1 MSSRSTG
8 SATDSGGGGGLSRR
22 RFVGVLAATSAVAV
36 VPATAGAAA
45 PVPSPGTPAVATPA
59 PSPAPTP
66 AAAPRAATRRLFLG
80 TYTSSPGGGTGVGL
94 ATYDSA
100 TGAITGTGTVTGV
113 ADPSYLAIH
122 PDGRTLF
129 AVDEQQAG
137 QVTAIALADDGRHT
151 VLGSRSTGG
160 AGPAH
165 LSVHPS
171 GQWLL
176 TANYTS
182 GSVAVLPIQA
192 SGALGE
198 RTALVTHSTP
208 PPGPGQGG
216 PHAHQIVTSP
226 DGGHVLAVD
235 LGNDTVYT
243 YRLDVQTGALTRV
256 SYARLRPGAGPR
268 HLTFHPSGAFAYLA
282 NELDNTV
289 VVCAYDSSTGQLTPG
304 EPQSTGTT
312 GNTRSFPAEL
322 AVTDNGAFAYLANRG
337 HNSLAR
343 YAIEAD
349 GAELRLLDTVP
360 VGGDYPRQIAL
371 SPGGELLFAA
381 NQRSNSVTVFDVDQ
395 VTGELRSAGA
405 PFTAPV
411 AVCVLPL

>member
-1 MSSRSTG
+1 G
-8 SATDSGGGGGLSRR
+8 APG
-22 RFVGVLAATSAVAV
+22 A
-36 VPATAGAAA
+36 VPASASASGS
-45 PVPSPGTPAVATPA
+45 VS
-59 PSPAPTP
+59 APTP
-66 AAAPRAATRRLFLG
+66 AAPRAATRRLFLG

-137 QVTAIALADDGRHT
+137 KVTAIALADDGRHT

-243 YRLDVQTGALTRV
+243 YRLDVRTGALTRV

-289 VVCAYDSSTGQLTPG
+289 VVCAYNSSTGQLTPG

-312 GNTRSFPAEL
+312 GNTRSYPAEL
-322 AVTDNGAFAYLANRG
+322 AVTANGAFAYLANRG